1 MYVVMVYDVAVE
13 RVAKVLQVGRRYL
26 TWVQNS
32 VLEGE
37 LSPSQL
43 ARLKADLAKVVEP
56 SDAVRFYVHEGLKP
70 RLGNRASD
78 LGAEVLTVPRGFETL

>member
-1 MYVVMVYDVAVE
+1 MYVVMVYDVGVE

-26 TWVQNS
+26 HWVQNS

-43 ARLKADLAKVVEP
+43 ARLKAELARVVEP
-56 SDAVRFYVHEGLKP
+56 TDAVRFYILRDRQALRVETMGV
-70 RLGNRASD
+70 
-78 LGAEVLTVPRGFETL
+78 AEPGTDPYL